1 MKFSRPLFAALGP
14 AVFGAAVLG
23 AASLGLSQGGPSA
36 APKQAPAIAA
46 AGEPVLLELFTSQG
60 CSSCPPADAL
70 AEKLAANPDLV
81 VISRNVTYWD
91 RLGWKDTLGKES
103 NTALQQDY
111 ARRGLAGRNGV
122 YTPQLV
128 VNGAYGLVGSHGSEI
143 APSVKQY
150 GGRSDAAI
158 RVTPGTGGG
167 YAVALS
173 GSGAMNEGGKA
184 ELVLVAV
191 TRRVEV
197 GIGSGENGGR
207 TVTYPNVLRSERK
220 VTDWSGGKASV
231 TLAAS
236 QLKVPGA
243 DRYALVLRQPGGGQ
257 VLAARWV
264 S

>member
-1 MKFSRPLFAALGP
+1 MTFSRPLFAVIG
-14 AVFGAAVLG
+14 VVAVLG
-23 AASLGLSQGGPSA
+23 AASLGLSQGAPSA
-36 APKQAPAIAA
+36 ASKSGPAPAVAV

-70 AEKLAANPDLV
+70 AEKLSANPDLV

-128 VNGAYGLVGSHGSEI
+128 VNGAYGLVGSHASEV

-150 GGRSDAAI
+150 ATSDAAI
-158 RVTPGTGGG
+158 RVTPGAGGG

-173 GSGAMNEGGKA
+173 GTGAGKA
-184 ELVLVAV
+184 ELVLLAV
-191 TRRVEV
+191 TRKVEV

-220 VTDWSGGKASV
+220 VTDWAGGTASV

>member
-1 MKFSRPLFAALGP
+1 MTFSRPLFLSLG
-14 AVFGAAVLG
+14 VVAVLG
-23 AASLGLSQGGPSA
+23 AATLGLPQGAPSA
-36 APKQAPAIAA
+36 APARAPAVAV

-70 AEKLAANPDLV
+70 AEKLSPNPGLV

-91 RLGWKDTLGKES
+91 RLGWKDTLGRKS

-128 VNGAYGLVGSHGSEI
+128 VNGSYGLVGSHGSEA
-143 APSVKQY
+143 APGVAQY
-150 GGRSDAAI
+150 GGKSNAAI
-158 RVTPGTGGG
+158 RVTPGAGGG

-173 GSGAMNEGGKA
+173 GTGKGKA

-191 TRRVEV
+191 TRRVAV

-207 TVTYPNVLRSERK
+207 TVTYPNVLRAERK
-220 VTDWSGGKASV
+220 LADWAGGKASV